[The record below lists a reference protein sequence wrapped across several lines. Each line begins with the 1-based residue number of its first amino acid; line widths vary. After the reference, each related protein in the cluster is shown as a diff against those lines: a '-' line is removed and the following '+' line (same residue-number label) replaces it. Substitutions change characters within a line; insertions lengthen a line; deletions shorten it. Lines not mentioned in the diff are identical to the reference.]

1 MENSEK
7 LEPRKVQPTAVPDE
21 AIGKALIA
29 CKGLQYIAADMLGIS
44 DSTVSLRI
52 QQSPYL
58 QQIRDA
64 CLQRRL
70 DRAELK
76 LDKLIDVDEN
86 LGAICFFLKTI
97 GKIRGYTESAPTAIP
112 AETND
117 LLKQN
122 MVMLKGC
129 QDALKK
135 EETIISSD

>member
-1 MENSEK
+1 MEK
-7 LEPRKVQPTAVPDE
+7 LEPRKTRPDAMPDE
-21 AIGKALIA
+21 DIAEALIA
-29 CKGLQYIAADMLGIS
+29 CKGLQYIAADMLKMS

-58 QQIRDA
+58 QKVRDE

-97 GKIRGYTESAPTAIP
+97 GKVRGYTESSPVVITPEAI
-112 AETND
+112 D

-122 MVMLKGC
+122 MNMLRHT
-129 QDALKK
+129 QEALKIEDK
-135 EETIISSD
+135 TINNE